1 MALFRS
7 VAWVLSFAVVTPPG
21 VGGDAGYGFG
31 GIFIESSDGSCYS
44 VNMHTEDCG
53 CPSIYTPQLVLVT
66 DGEDFDDRYRFLYIC
81 Y

>member
-1 MALFRS
+1 
-7 VAWVLSFAVVTPPG
+7 
-21 VGGDAGYGFG
+21 
-31 GIFIESSDGSCYS
+31 
-44 VNMHTEDCG
+44 MHTEDCG